1 MYSFEEKEKYNFDL
15 FTNQDP
21 GQSARPASRKKA
33 AKARQRRMNAF
44 AVFKTVLT
52 FALCGVMLLAVVYK
66 YEERTAIN
74 DRVSELKAD
83 LEELCDEERHL
94 KVEFDR
100 SVDLRVIEQAAITRL
115 GMTKLDASR
124 IEYITADGEDTLE
137 LALQEDGGNSALVE
151 ALLKSLSAIR
161 EYID

>member
-15 FTNQDP
+15 FINQDP
-21 GQSARPASRKKA
+21 QKSARPASRKKA
-33 AKARQRRMNAF
+33 AQARQRRMNAF
-44 AVFKTVLT
+44 AVFKTVLA
-52 FALCGVMLLAVVYK
+52 FALCGVMLMAVVYK
-66 YEERTAIN
+66 YEERTAVN
-74 DRVSELKAD
+74 DRVAELKSD

-100 SVDLRVIEQAAITRL
+100 SVDLRVIEEAAVSRL

-124 IEYITADGEDTLE
+124 IEYITSGGEDTLE
-137 LALQEDGGNSALVE
+137 LAAQENESNSALVE

>member
-15 FTNQDP
+15 FVNQDS
-21 GQSARPASRKKA
+21 QKTSRPSSHKKTA
-33 AKARQRRMNAF
+33 QARQRRMNAF
-44 AVFKTVLT
+44 AVFKTVLA
-52 FALCGVMLLAVVYK
+52 FALCGVMLMAVVYK

-74 DRVSELKAD
+74 DRVSELKSE

-94 KVEFDR
+94 NVEFDR
-100 SVDLRVIEQAAITRL
+100 SVDLRVIEEAAVTRL

-124 IEYITADGEDTLE
+124 IEYITSGGKDTLE
-137 LALQEDGGNSALVE
+137 LAVQENEGNSALVE